1 MKNNNYAK
9 SKCQVLSEA
18 KTVGTLLLLY
28 SYIFFVS

>member
-18 KTVGTLLLLY
+18 KTVGTILFLY
-28 SYIFFVS
+28 YY